1 MISARVR
8 QLSGERAISFSI
20 SLGGDF
26 PLQCGRLHELQNF
39 RRLASASDRARSI
52 LGPMWDASLGGFSK
66 RRSGFTKWLLHQEA
80 FRPSRTA
87 LNIPRRTTSRA
98 RASSML
104 HPRHNGGA
112 WNNYATKTASAARNY
127 GVPRTNINQSGYFRG
142 FGRHDID
149 ALHLTKSD
157 GRGSFPQSSDN
168 SIHLSAFSR
177 ARPNRCGFPFL
188 SLRFQPVDYALY
200 QNISGAA

>member
-127 GVPRTNINQSGYFRG
+127 GVPANNIDQGTYFTGLNHSGL
-142 FGRHDID
+142 D
-149 ALHLTKSD
+149 ALHLRPAAS
-157 GRGSFPQSSDN
+157 GER
-168 SIHLSAFSR
+168 SIHPALFLRAGPGIFGQRSGFS
-177 ARPNRCGFPFL
+177 
-188 SLRFQPVDYALY
+188 FQLLNDVDH
-200 QNISGAA
+200 QVSIGGR